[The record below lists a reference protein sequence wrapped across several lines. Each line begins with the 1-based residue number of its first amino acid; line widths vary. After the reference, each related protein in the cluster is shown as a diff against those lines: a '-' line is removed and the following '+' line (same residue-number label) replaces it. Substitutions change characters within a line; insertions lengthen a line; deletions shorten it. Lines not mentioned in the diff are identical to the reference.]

1 MKFFKILNLN
11 QFEKVFKESLEE
23 KISKPKNKSDIYDEI
38 ANYYFTLLSILNID
52 SFNQFRFPDYE
63 DCRKVIVDDKEYDF
77 DDKFSHDDSDATE
90 ALCAI
95 DCLIADLG
103 AKNFKTLLKK
113 IEDTVNMQNKN
124 MK

>member
-1 MKFFKILNLN
+1 MKLFKILNLN
-11 QFEKVFKESLEE
+11 QFEKIFKETLEE
-23 KISKPKNKSDIYDEI
+23 KISNPKNKSDIYDEI
-38 ANYYFTLLSILNID
+38 ANYYFILLNILNID
-52 SFNQFRFPDYE
+52 SFNHFRFPDYE
-63 DCRKVIVDDKEYDF
+63 DCRKVVVDEKEYDF

-103 AKNFKTLLKK
+103 VKDFKTLLKK
-113 IEDTVNMQNKN
+113 IEDTVNLQNKN